1 MLSAA
6 ESTGIERVIALRPP
20 LLAMYAVSPRLARS
34 PWRDEMLTIAPCPA
48 ARMHEIAARQSHIGA
63 VRLTRRIASH
73 AGVGGDPAGQPD
85 RANVALPRCD
95 LMHARRGTR
104 RDRQHLVTPGR
115 AGQPR
120 AHRVH
125 REQGRPQRDHAFD
138 RGCLLYT

>member
-48 ARMHEIAARQSHIGA
+48 ARMHGIAARQSHIGA

-73 AGVGGDPAGQPD
+73 AGVARSATAPSSPVPAALSVSYTHL
-85 RANVALPRCD
+85 RA
-95 LMHARRGTR
+95 
-104 RDRQHLVTPGR
+104 
-115 AGQPR
+115 
-120 AHRVH
+120 
-125 REQGRPQRDHAFD
+125 
-138 RGCLLYT
+138 